1 MKITPKNVAN
11 LASVLSAHETLEFLN
26 LNFNFNELDSDDI
39 KMICDSLE
47 GCKLKGLELSFKG
60 CGLPRNAFKKLCI
73 WLQLAIDCQEKLHLD
88 LSLYTS
94 VYQGIIWRR
103 RTTMSSQMQL
113 SPSTRFE
120 S

>member
-73 WLQLAIDCQEKLHLD
+73 WLQLAIDCQDKLHLD
-88 LSLYTS
+88 LSL
-94 VYQGIIWRR
+94 
-103 RTTMSSQMQL
+103 
-113 SPSTRFE
+113 
-120 S
+120 